1 MLTWIVQNNGKLC
14 LTFFFFSF
22 FTRLI
27 SLTLLPNYDEWYYL
41 ASWNSLQNGGVLYKT
56 ILDNK
61 PPLAYFLYAIPD
73 TFSLYITLSILSAVI
88 ACFIYKIADNLYAGH
103 VFLFITGAIPSYLEL
118 NLEYWVL
125 ACILPAYYY
134 LLKKESVLWHR
145 WAYFLCGA
153 SLMIKQHSLLFIIPL
168 VIYAIANNRKIFYR
182 SIYFIAILP
191 VICFFYIL
199 YTDTFYNAYVWIIEF
214 NFWYKDLS
222 ETGGY
227 IWKRFVYGQFFA
239 VFVYIGLILSLKNI
253 QKKSLH
259 FVFMGVLALGLGS
272 VWIGKELFLHY
283 QLLVFPFLVLLFYQI
298 SIQKHRM
305 YVYTSTLCIF
315 IFGQASCM
323 YTYMYSQKT
332 WLTRTEG
339 VISYQEKKQIKPL
352 PINKPLV
359 FSAQSTVGLDYHK
372 VKYIALCKSLEYLKR
387 KNTTQKQL
395 LSCDFYIQDA
405 IYIVPKLCLKEYVG
419 DLKYNIVYEY
429 EENVGVEIEKCQ

>member
-88 ACFIYKIADNLYAGH
+88 AYFIYKIADNLYAGH
-103 VFLFITGAIPSYLEL
+103 VFLWITASVPSYLEL

-134 LLKKESVLWHR
+134 LLKKENVAWHR

-153 SLMIKQHSLLFIIPL
+153 SVMIKQHSLLLIIP
-168 VIYAIANNRKIFYR
+168 VIIYAIVNNKKMLYK
-182 SIYFIAILP
+182 SIYCITILP

-222 ETGGY
+222 ETGMY
-227 IWKRFVYGQFFA
+227 IWKRFIYGQFFA
-239 VFVYIGLILSLKNI
+239 VFVYAGLLLSVKNI
-253 QKKSLH
+253 RKKPLH
-259 FVFMGVLALGLGS
+259 FVWIGSLILALLS
-272 VWIGKELFLHY
+272 VWIGKELYLHY
-283 QLLVFPFLVLLFYQI
+283 QLLVFPFLIIFFYEI
-298 SIQKHRM
+298 SLQKIKS
-305 YVYTSTLCIF
+305 YVFVGTLGIF
-315 IFGQASCM
+315 IFGQISYV
-323 YTYMYSQKT
+323 YTYVYDKKT